1 MSITGWLVL
10 AGAVAFAGLGGW
22 IALLRRRVESL
33 SEALQSESRQRRTLE
48 HEVKAIVRTDP
59 ATGLLNRQAFVA
71 ELRRQLHRAAQQH
84 LPLTIAI
91 LDIDHFRN
99 VNETYGQASGDH
111 VLQEFSGI
119 CRDAVRAR
127 DLVCCLGG
135 EEFGIILPETAA
147 RDACPVA
154 ERICR
159 TLGSRVI
166 RLPQSGDFSVTVSCG
181 VAVCEPGETL
191 DELMSRADRA
201 MCAAKKRGRSRVVL
215 AEPREQLP
223 LIRHHSL

>member
-1 MSITGWLVL
+1 MSMTGWLVL
-10 AGAVAFAGLGGW
+10 TGAVAFAGLAGW
-22 IALLRRRVESL
+22 IALLRRRVTSL
-33 SEALQSESRQRRTLE
+33 SEALRSESRQRRSLE
-48 HEVKAIVRTDP
+48 HEVKAMVRTDP
-59 ATGLLNRQAFVA
+59 ATGLLNRQAFVD
-71 ELRRQLHRAAQQH
+71 ELKRQLRRAAQHH
-84 LPLTIAI
+84 LPLTIAVM
-91 LDIDHFRN
+91 DIDHFRN

-111 VLQEFSGI
+111 VLREFAGI

-135 EEFGIILPETAA
+135 EEFGIILPEAAA
-147 RDACPVA
+147 RDACPLA

-159 TLGSRVI
+159 TLGSRTI
-166 RLPQSGDFSVTVSCG
+166 RLPESGEFSVTVSCG

-201 MCAAKKRGRSRVVL
+201 MCEAKKRGRGRAVL

-223 LIRHHSL
+223 LIRHHLS